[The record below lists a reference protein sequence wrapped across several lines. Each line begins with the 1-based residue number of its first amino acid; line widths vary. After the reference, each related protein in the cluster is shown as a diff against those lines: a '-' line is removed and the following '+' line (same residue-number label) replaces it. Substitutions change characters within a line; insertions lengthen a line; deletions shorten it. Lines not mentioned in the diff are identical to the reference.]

1 MAVWFN
7 TSNFP
12 KTEVGSEKLRTPVQT
27 LENLEMKKT
36 LVAIAALASVS
47 AFAQSSVVLS
57 GQVEYGLSRSA
68 AHANSV
74 GGPKGDRNYIQF
86 AATEDLGN
94 GMKAG
99 ALLQNR
105 FAPESGAQTA
115 SYSLST
121 TGTTDSM
128 LWEQSMVYI
137 SDAKLGEV
145 KMGRFS
151 NQLVGVNGIGHFME
165 DWAAGTHSSTAYGRV
180 SGQVQ
185 YTSPTFAGAQVF
197 AITAKGDNNKYW
209 INNSNGYLGLNTSAT
224 TTANTVATQM
234 SDLSVYGFNYNNGPL
249 AVQVASY
256 SGFNNEKGQFLNVG
270 YDFGVAKLGVNQ
282 YKQKDN
288 LAYMNAH
295 TSTEIGVSVPL
306 GKWTV
311 SLSNLRNDKDVAS
324 TALGTSTANT
334 KRGVTGSRVKYDF
347 SKRTFAELFV
357 SNTKQAY
364 RSDISA
370 TGVAA
375 GTAAATSN
383 GTATYIGLAH
393 SF

>member
-1 MAVWFN
+1 M
-7 TSNFP
+7 T
-12 KTEVGSEKLRTPVQT
+12 
-27 LENLEMKKT
+27 
-36 LVAIAALASVS
+36 I
-47 AFAQSSVVLS
+47 S
-57 GQVEYGLSRSA
+57 GQVEYGISRTA
-68 AHANSV
+68 AHANAV
-74 GGPKGDRNYIQF
+74 GAPKGDRNHITF
-86 AATEDLGN
+86 AATEDLGG

-128 LWEQSMVYI
+128 LWEQSMVFI

-165 DWAAGTHSSTAYGRV
+165 DWASGTHSSTAYGRV

-185 YTSPTFAGAQVF
+185 YTSPTIAGAQVF
-197 AITAKGDNNKYW
+197 AIHAKGDNNKYW
-209 INNSNGYLGLNTSAT
+209 INNSNGFLGLTTAT
-224 TTANTVATQM
+224 TTAEATLMQ
-234 SDLSVYGFNYNNGPL
+234 DLSVYGFNYNNGPL
-249 AVQVASY
+249 AVQVATY
-256 SGFNNEKGQFLNVG
+256 SGFNGEKGDFYNVG
-270 YDFGVAKLGVNQ
+270 YDLGVAKLGLNQ

-288 LAYMNAH
+288 LKYMNAH

-311 SLSNLRNDKDVAS
+311 ALSNLRNDKDVAS

-364 RSDISA
+364 RSDASA
-370 TGVAA
+370 TAA
-375 GTAAATSN
+375 TGTAAATSN
-383 GTATYIGLAH
+383 GTAYYIGLAH